1 MTDELKQALD
11 TAVKAVAA
19 EKDYQI
25 PEGFMVRLERPRQEG
40 HGDWATNIAMQ
51 LSKPFGVKP
60 RDLAEDIIAKLPKD
74 SVIDRAEVA
83 GPGFMNFT
91 LSANWVTET
100 VKNAIEKGDDYGR
113 SNIGGGRRIQVEFV
127 SANPTGPLHMG
138 HGRGA
143 AVGDITASLLDFA
156 GYNVEREY
164 YINDAGLQ
172 MELLGK
178 SAQARYFEAL
188 GRAEE
193 TPMPEDGY
201 HGDYMSDIAKS
212 YVEKYGDSLAQ
223 KPLEETLPFF
233 SEETGRLVL
242 ELIKKD
248 LEDFGVKFDVWFSEK
263 SLYDDNLVEPAMQ
276 ALKERDYAYEDE
288 GALWF
293 RSTMFGDDKDRVLIR
308 SNGMPT
314 YFTSDVAYL
323 KNKYDRGF
331 EKNIYV
337 WGADHHGYV
346 PRLKSVNKAFG
357 FPDDGIDVL
366 LIQMVNLLR
375 DGKPVQMSKRAGTI
389 VTLREIMDEVGRD
402 AARFFFV
409 IRRCDSTV
417 DFDLELAKKASSE
430 NPVFYI
436 QYAHARICSIRR
448 ELAERGIPMPT
459 MEDFDVSLLTDPT
472 EINLAKAVSRFP
484 EEIMKAAEETAPHR
498 LVYYATELA
507 EADAPERGTLGK
519 ERIKK
524 ILGAPKLHNTKI
536 PKENAVGTAIGLAW
550 TEAGGDVILIES
562 AAMEGTGK
570 VTYTGNLGDI
580 MQ

>member
-193 TPMPEDGY
+193 APMPEDGY

-276 ALKERDYAYEDE
+276 ALKERDYAYEYE

-507 EADAPERGTLGK
+507 EAFHAFYNAQRVLGVEENVMRSRILLMEAARVTLKNALGILGVSAPEK
-519 ERIKK
+519 
-524 ILGAPKLHNTKI
+524 
-536 PKENAVGTAIGLAW
+536 
-550 TEAGGDVILIES
+550 
-562 AAMEGTGK
+562 M
-570 VTYTGNLGDI
+570 
-580 MQ
+580 